1 LIEKSRPG
9 SLAEKGRKIMRGIL
23 RLILLGGLTLVAPRV
38 FAADSVEDFYKG
50 KQLILQTGSSPGDGY
65 DLYGR
70 LVARFI
76 SKYIPGH
83 PAIVDQYV
91 PSGGSLLLANQFANT
106 TPRDGSVFGL
116 FNSGVATTP
125 LLDPSAAKFD
135 PRKFKFI
142 GSPNLDAHVFM
153 VWYQGPVKSF
163 DDLFNKQ
170 VIVGATAPG
179 SPPYEF
185 PLVTNALLGTKLKL
199 VPGYKG
205 SGEVMLAVE
214 RGEIDGYPG
223 LAWVSAKNGY
233 GAEIA
238 QKKWIVLAQYGLK
251 KHPDLQDVPQFPLG
265 KTEADRQ
272 LFEVLYSSEQY
283 GRPFAFPPDVPD
295 YLVAALRQALEST
308 VKDPEFIAAAKTA
321 KADLGFVS
329 GEDLQAE
336 TERLYQ
342 TPPDVIARLQQILG
356 TGDSAKK

>member
-1 LIEKSRPG
+1 MLRIFSRL
-9 SLAEKGRKIMRGIL
+9 LAIALALAASR
-23 RLILLGGLTLVAPRV
+23 AW
-38 FAADSVEDFYKG
+38 AADRAEDFYKG

-153 VWYQGPVKSF
+153 VWHDGPVKSF
-163 DDLFNKQ
+163 EDLFNKQ

-185 PLVTNALLGTKLKL
+185 PLVTNAVLGTKLKL

-205 SGEVMLAVE
+205 SSDVMLAVE
-214 RGEIDGYPG
+214 RGELDAYPG

-233 GAEIA
+233 GDMIA
-238 QKKWIVLAQYGLK
+238 QKQWIVLAQYGLK

-295 YLVAALRQALEST
+295 YLVAALREALEKT

-329 GEDLQAE
+329 GADLQAE
-336 TERLYQ
+336 TDKLYK
-342 TPPDVIARLQQILG
+342 TPPEVIARLRTILG
-356 TGDSAKK
+356 TSEPAKGK